1 MTIEHSDAYYDYKRN
16 DPNAENPFTDPK
28 DRARAER
35 VVSGLSGKVNVDTE
49 KYLEFV
55 EGVTSNESLH
65 LASLLQRISSLE
77 AEDDCNVP
85 QLLTAALGLTAE
97 AGEFT
102 EVVKKI
108 ILQGKPYTQEN
119 VFHMKRELGDI
130 CWYIAQ
136 ACMAL
141 DTTFDEII
149 EMNVEKLKARYPG
162 GEFDVHHSENRV
174 DGDV

>member
-1 MTIEHSDAYYDYKRN
+1 MA
-16 DPNAENPFTDPK
+16 
-28 DRARAER
+28 
-35 VVSGLSGKVNVDTE
+35 VDTV
-49 KYLEFV
+49 KYLDFV
-55 EGVTSNESLH
+55 AGVTSP
-65 LASLLQRISSLE
+65 ASSDLPQLLSRMTELDVT
-77 AEDDCNVP
+77 DDADIP
-85 QLLTAALGLTAE
+85 RLLTAALGLSAE

-108 ILQGKPYTQEN
+108 ILQGKPYNEDN

-149 EMNVEKLKARYPG
+149 EMNVEKLEKRYPG
-162 GEFDVHHSENRV
+162 GEFNVHQSENRQE
-174 DGDV
+174 GDL

>member
-1 MTIEHSDAYYDYKRN
+1 MT
-16 DPNAENPFTDPK
+16 
-28 DRARAER
+28 
-35 VVSGLSGKVNVDTE
+35 VDTE

-65 LASLLQRISSLE
+65 YASLMSRMNNLE
-77 AEDDCNVP
+77 LEDDCNVP

-97 AGEFT
+97 SGEFT

-108 ILQGKPYTQEN
+108 ILQGKPYNKAT
-119 VFHMKRELGDI
+119 VVHMKRELGDI

-141 DTTFDEII
+141 DTSFDEII
-149 EMNVEKLKARYPG
+149 EMNVDKLKKRYPG
-162 GEFDVHHSENRV
+162 GEFDVSKSENRKE
-174 DGDV
+174 GDL